1 LDAGEEAIAEVASL
15 QARILATTPDETAA
29 AAALVKG
36 TLEHSL
42 LAQAREAW
50 RANRCRRET
59 PVATVEPDGS
69 ILEGVLDL
77 SFEDETGWTVVDFK
91 TSGEVAGALPRY
103 IQQVGKYASIVAK
116 ATGRPAK
123 AVLMRL

>member
-1 LDAGEEAIAEVASL
+1 
-15 QARILATTPDETAA
+15 
-29 AAALVKG
+29 
-36 TLEHSL
+36 
-42 LAQAREAW
+42 
-50 RANRCRRET
+50 
-59 PVATVEPDGS
+59 
-69 ILEGVLDL
+69 VLDL

-103 IQQVGKYASIVAK
+103 IQQVGKYASIVSK

>member
-1 LDAGEEAIAEVASL
+1 
-15 QARILATTPDETAA
+15 
-29 AAALVKG
+29 
-36 TLEHSL
+36 
-42 LAQAREAW
+42 
-50 RANRCRRET
+50 
-59 PVATVEPDGS
+59 VATVEPDGS

-123 AVLMRL
+123 AVPMRL